1 MKPEDL
7 VIAIHHEFIEN
18 RTVGES
24 LPSENSLATY
34 FDVSRLK
41 IREALK
47 ILIGQTLVTSSKG
60 RRSRIASEHSNLLQ
74 YVVTISAT
82 SNGNWLKDL
91 CHVRMALE
99 TEAASIVSSSH
110 NSLNLEKPKIALS
123 QMSELA
129 REIESNRRTDR
140 DVGALIKQY
149 QVADLEFHKSLVE
162 ASHNVTISLFYSSL
176 STLLQQSFQLTQNVA
191 LNPGKDFC
199 ANIEIHQLIF
209 DNIEEGNPVIANRI
223 IRDHMKTVQTQLES
237 AFRKSFAL

>member
-24 LPSENSLATY
+24 LPSENSLATH

-41 IREALK
+41 IREAMK

-60 RRSRIASEHSNLLQ
+60 RRSRIASKYSNLLQ
-74 YVVTISAT
+74 YVVTTSAT
-82 SNGNWLKDL
+82 SNINWFKDL

-99 TEAASIVSSSH
+99 TEAASIVASSH
-110 NSLNLEKPKIALS
+110 NSLDLEKPKIALF

-129 REIESNRRTDR
+129 PEIESNRCTDS
-140 DVGALIKQY
+140 DISALVRQY

-162 ASHNVTISLFYSSL
+162 ASHNAMVSLFYSSL
-176 STLLQQSFQLTQNVA
+176 STLLQQSFRLTQNVA

-209 DNIEEGNPVIANRI
+209 DNIEKGNPIIANRI
-223 IRDHMKTVQTQLES
+223 IRDHMETVQTQLES
-237 AFRKSFAL
+237 AIRKSFAL